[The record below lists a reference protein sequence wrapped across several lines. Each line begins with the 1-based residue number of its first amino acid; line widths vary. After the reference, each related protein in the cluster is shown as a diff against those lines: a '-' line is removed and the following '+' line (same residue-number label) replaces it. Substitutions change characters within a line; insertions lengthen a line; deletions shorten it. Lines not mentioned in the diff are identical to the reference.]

1 MRLLFRLLA
10 GAMLI
15 AVLLVGTLTADL
27 LLNRGR
33 GLGALMGRDR
43 LIEACRPPL
52 VAKLKAAG
60 FEPDDIL
67 FDEGQ
72 TLTVTPARRTLAGPF
87 TFADGVSQARVD
99 GLLACVVED
108 RTVTVEVRTR
118 STPLRAT

>member
-1 MRLLFRLLA
+1 MRLLLRLVA
-10 GAMLI
+10 GAVLI
-15 AVLLVGTLTADL
+15 GALLVGLLGADL

-33 GLGALMGRDR
+33 GLGVLMGRDR

-52 VAKLKAAG
+52 IAKLKAAG

-72 TLTVTPARRTLAGPF
+72 TVTVTPTRRTLAGPF

-99 GLLACVVED
+99 GLIACVVED
-108 RTVTVEVRTR
+108 RAVTVEVRTR